1 MCRLFTNFISVS
13 LSCAAPTLADAD
25 ASLAEGISYHN
36 KIFYSGMPAEK
47 EKVAGYRIPALV
59 TALNGDLIA
68 AIDERV
74 PNLRDLM
81 HSDDINIAVRVS
93 KDHGKTWSPTK
104 IIVDFPLGQSAS
116 DPSMIVDEKTGHI
129 FLFYNFMDRKKEKNV
144 YYLHYVKSTDNA
156 QSWSKPV
163 DITDQIAKPEWK
175 NDFKFITSGRGCYT
189 SDGKMIHTLVNLKRG
204 LSIFASDDH
213 GETWYLIDTPIKPA
227 NESKVI
233 ELSDGRW
240 MVNSRVNGKGKIR
253 YVHISSDKGKSWE
266 TRPEPQLPDAA
277 CNASIIRYS
286 AKSAGDDKDRLIFS
300 NANHKSRKNLTVRI
314 SYDEGETW
322 SAGKVIYPGGSAYS
336 SLTKLANGDIAVF
349 FEKDGYKNHEVVVF
363 SLEWLTDGK
372 DKAK

>member
-1 MCRLFTNFISVS
+1 MGFS
-13 LSCAAPTLADAD
+13 LACGALSFAKEEAA
-25 ASLAEGISYHN
+25 LAEGISYHN
-36 KIFYSGMPAEK
+36 NIFYSGMPAEK
-47 EKVAGYRIPALV
+47 DNIAGYRIPALV

-74 PNLRDLM
+74 PHLGDLV

-93 KDHGKTWSPTK
+93 KDHGKSWSPTK

-129 FLFYNFMDRKKEKNV
+129 FLFYNFMDRKKEQNV
-144 YYLHYVKSTDNA
+144 YYLHYVKSTDNG

-175 NDFKFITSGRGCYT
+175 NDFKFITSGRGFYT

-240 MVNSRVNGKGKIR
+240 MVNSRVNGKEKIR
-253 YVHISSDKGKSWE
+253 YVHISSDKGKTWE
-266 TRPEPQLPDAA
+266 TRPEPQLPDPA

-300 NANHKSRKNLTVRI
+300 NANDTSRKNLTVRI

-322 SAGKVIYPGGSAYS
+322 SEGKVIYPGGSAYS

-363 SLEWLTDGK
+363 SLDWLTDGK